1 MGDFWVVERCRMII
15 YRARI
20 IRCIIGWFFK
30 KQWVLERADNS
41 DYVAETCFVNYF
53 LDTNVYPSKGAFL
66 VLEGQHVTLEKG
78 VLALTSPHE
87 GRGRWTETE
96 HWRLRNVFTDEVIP
110 EEILC
115 R

>member
-1 MGDFWVVERCRMII
+1 MII

-20 IRCIIGWFFK
+20 IRRIIGWFFK

-41 DYVAETCFVNYF
+41 DYVRATCFVNWRNWIDQHKKDPHYLI
-53 LDTNVYPSKGAFL
+53 LDYAR
-66 VLEGQHVTLEKG
+66 VTLEEGLK
-78 VLALTSPHE
+78 ALISQHAGQGT
-87 GRGRWTETE
+87 WTETE

-115 R
+115 Q